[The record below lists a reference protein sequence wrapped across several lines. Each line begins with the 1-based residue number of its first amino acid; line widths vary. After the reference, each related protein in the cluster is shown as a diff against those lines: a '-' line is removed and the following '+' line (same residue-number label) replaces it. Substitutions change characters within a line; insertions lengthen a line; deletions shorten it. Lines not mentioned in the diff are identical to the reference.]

1 MTIGDSEIKV
11 MQILWNTPEQALQ
24 AKEISSIANKM
35 YNWNKNTTYT
45 LIKRC
50 IQKQAISRE
59 DPNFICHAL
68 ITKEEI
74 QAQEVEKLTNKLFD
88 GSSEL
93 LFSSLLSN
101 KGLSNDKIEALKTL
115 IKTFK

>member
-74 QAQEVEKLTNKLFD
+74 QAQEVENLPINYLTVPVNCCFLHFLAIRDFQTTKLKL
-88 GSSEL
+88 
-93 LFSSLLSN
+93 
-101 KGLSNDKIEALKTL
+101 
-115 IKTFK
+115 